1 MPPVY
6 ADKNKTLQWL
16 QFVVDWL
23 PNFFQLLHKQVN
35 IFFRYILSGVY
46 MRFAL
51 AHQVPIHQL
60 L

>member
-1 MPPVY
+1 MQIKIKRSY
-6 ADKNKTLQWL
+6 CL